1 MPRLSAG
8 NISGN
13 WNSDISLRGENGRRI
28 REATFVMRTTR
39 GSNKRR
45 RMGFAVHGRRRR
57 RRCRGKN
64 GGMLGRSFVVALQ
77 SDFLA
82 RRSIR
87 SADTRTL
94 LSRWGKGRR
103 YWATMTTRRQRKR
116 AAFRDEKPDTVEIER
131 GCPISADVT
140 IFGER
145 TKVWSRVVQK
155 YGVTLINCG

>member
-1 MPRLSAG
+1 MLRLSAG

-13 WNSDISLRGENGRRI
+13 WNSRDISLRGENGRRI
-28 REATFVMRTTR
+28 REATFVMRVTK

-45 RMGFAVHGRRRR
+45 RMEFTIHGQPPRDDDDDNTQ

-64 GGMLGRSFVVALQ
+64 GDMLGRSFVVALQ

-94 LSRWGKGRR
+94 LSLWGKGRC
-103 YWATMTTRRQRKR
+103 YW
-116 AAFRDEKPDTVEIER
+116 RDNDDVE
-131 GCPISADVT
+131 
-140 IFGER
+140 
-145 TKVWSRVVQK
+145 TKETN
-155 YGVTLINCG
+155 GFP

>member
-13 WNSDISLRGENGRRI
+13 WNSRDISLRGENGRRI
-28 REATFVMRTTR
+28 REATFVMRVTR

-57 RRCRGKN
+57 RRGKN

-116 AAFRDEKPDTVEIER
+116 AAFRDEKRTSSRSNE
-131 GCPISADVT
+131 GISAGVT

-145 TKVWSRVVQK
+145 TKVWNRVVQSSLRSSFNK
-155 YGVTLINCG
+155 L